1 MNMSKRYVNIYVYIY
16 IIYIYICVCIYA
28 CMRVCL
34 YACIYI
40 YVCVCVCVCVCVYV
54 YVYVYIYNV
63 LHLSSVAWHSKAI
76 DIITAKTFCGNNK
89 QTANMK
95 PWIHGKI
102 IKVLNTLM
110 RLQTVIDL
118 WTIEMPCDISHHRS
132 TARAA

>member
-1 MNMSKRYVNIYVYIY
+1 MHVCVCVCMHA
-16 IIYIYICVCIYA
+16 YIYICVCM
-28 CMRVCL
+28 CMCM
-34 YACIYI
+34 CICNCI
-40 YVCVCVCVCVCVYV
+40 CIC
-54 YVYVYIYNV
+54 IYNV